1 MAAPAISPAGIKRSY
16 ERNPQTQTHDA
27 ESNPESP
34 SPRGLAHLLS
44 QPWGEAGSKPAGRR
58 EENQGE
64 GSGGG
69 EPCVGSGT
77 TEKKGGKEKGD

>member
-1 MAAPAISPAGIKRSY
+1 MPSQTLSLPLLGGLYIS
-16 ERNPQTQTHDA
+16 
-27 ESNPESP
+27 SP
-34 SPRGLAHLLS
+34 SPGEKRGASL
-44 QPWGEAGSKPAGRR
+44 QGRR

-77 TEKKGGKEKGD
+77 TGKKGGKEKGD